1 MSVDQAQHAI
11 VVNIIPAKYCSMTK
25 KCVGLPAELACT
37 ATHCGKGST
46 ASVDTIAKK
55 KSREEPVTNI
65 SIVKYQNIR
74 KKSVLTIHC
83 ACTLQEAAGP
93 AVDKYLSDD
102 NGLLAAF
109 E

>member
-55 KSREEPVTNI
+55 KKPRGTCYEHKYCKI
-65 SIVKYQNIR
+65 SEHQ
-74 KKSVLTIHC
+74 KKISFDNPLCMYV
-83 ACTLQEAAGP
+83 AGGGR
-93 AVDKYLSDD
+93 AGS
-102 NGLLAAF
+102 
-109 E
+109 